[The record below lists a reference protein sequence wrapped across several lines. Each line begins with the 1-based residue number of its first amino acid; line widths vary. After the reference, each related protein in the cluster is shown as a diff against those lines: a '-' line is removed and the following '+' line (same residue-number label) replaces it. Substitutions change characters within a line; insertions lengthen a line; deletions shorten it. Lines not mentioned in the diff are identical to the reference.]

1 LKITRTLCR
10 RHVLIQP
17 GFQVL
22 ILVDTLTRRGTQVRD
37 WCCPQGS
44 RWDVRRRPRVP
55 QASSRLLQ
63 HHIQTLSATDIEGAD
78 RECLFS
84 WLRPPTPLFYYTR
97 VNIHRKITCDL
108 RFLTLTYDQLKLRHH
123 SIPRSWISINVF
135 TLITFKFNLPEK
147 RNAKLSWY
155 DRNIR

>member
-1 LKITRTLCR
+1 MGLYMPTGQMACVCFFSAGQLSLTFYFFFIISLLNTKKGRNEEMKTQIVKITRTLCR

-63 HHIQTLSATDIEGAD
+63 HRIQTLSVPQI
-78 RECLFS
+78 LKV
-84 WLRPPTPLFYYTR
+84 PTGSVY
-97 VNIHRKITCDL
+97 
-108 RFLTLTYDQLKLRHH
+108 FLGFVHLRHYSTTH
-123 SIPRSWISINVF
+123 ASTS
-135 TLITFKFNLPEK
+135 T
-147 RNAKLSWY
+147 AK
-155 DRNIR
+155 